1 MKKLKEGDLVELAD
15 LPKGYYHSLE
25 HAYSEG
31 RDKIGIVTKIVN
43 SNMSPALVE
52 VTWSSGVALKYY
64 SDDLITIEGKKD

>member
-1 MKKLKEGDLVELAD
+1 MRKLKEGDLVELAD

-31 RDKIGIVTKIVN
+31 RGKIGIVTKIVN

-64 SDDLITIEGKKD
+64 SDDLITIESKKD